1 MKHSG
6 LQRSPGSGSHI
17 AVLLSL
23 GLIAASSFLLAPVV
37 ACPFC
42 SAVSQTFAEEIGSLD
57 AAVLVKLTKHG
68 KAEEGED
75 GEDAGFAATPRS
87 EFEVIEIL
95 KGEEHVALG
104 DKIKTHF
111 FGKPHGG
118 TFIVMGT
125 DCPDTI
131 WTSPLPLSKEGVGY
145 IKKVVTLPADPTRL
159 QFFQNYLED
168 SDEML
173 ARDAYDEFAKAPYA
187 DVIALKPHM
196 DREGILGWIKAT
208 DTVPAS
214 RRRLYLTMLG
224 ICGEKSDAELLEG
237 YMRSEDREAKL
248 GMDAMIACYLTLLG
262 PDGMDTI
269 KELFLANKEAEYS
282 DTYSAIMALRFHAS
296 ETEVLPKEKILDGF
310 HCLLERADLADLVI
324 PDLARW
330 EDWSIM
336 PRLLE
341 LFKDADAESNWIR
354 VPIVN
359 YVRACPLEEADEL
372 MEKLKEIDAA
382 AVKRASTFFPI
393 APKSKKPVE
402 SSQLDNF
409 RREGDTDGQDSSVAG
424 TVIPPSRPPELAMN
438 PSSVSSSE
446 EVADIISQKPAS
458 RRIWPAIVGLIAL
471 GAIGRALV
479 GQPKSESRT
488 R

>member
-6 LQRSPGSGSHI
+6 LQRSFSGSHL
-17 AVLLSL
+17 AVLVSIC
-23 GLIAASSFLLAPVV
+23 LITVGSALLAPVV

-57 AAVLVKLTKHG
+57 AAVLVKLTMHG
-68 KAEEGED
+68 KADPNDED
-75 GEDAGFAATPRS
+75 DDGYTATPRS
-87 EFEVIEIL
+87 EFEVIEVL
-95 KGEEHVALG
+95 KGEAHVKVG
-104 DKIKTHF
+104 ERIKTHF

-131 WTSPLPLSKEGVGY
+131 WTSPLALSEDGVAY
-145 IKKVVTLPADPTRL
+145 IKKVVTLPADATRL

-173 ARDAYDEFAKAPYA
+173 ARDAYDEFANAPYS

-196 DREGILGWIKAT
+196 DRESILGWIKAT

-224 ICGEKSDAELLEG
+224 VCGEKSDAKLLEG
-237 YMRSEDREAKL
+237 YMRSDDREAKL

-262 PDGMDTI
+262 PDGMETI
-269 KELFLANKEAEYS
+269 KELFLANKDSEYA
-282 DTYSAIMALRFHAS
+282 DTYSAIMALRFHAGN
-296 ETEVLPKEKILDGF
+296 TEVLPKEKILDGF
-310 HCLLERADLADLVI
+310 HCLLERPDLADLVI

-372 MEKLKEIDAA
+372 MDKLKEIDPA

-393 APKSKKPVE
+393 APKGKQPVQSSK
-402 SSQLDNF
+402 LDNF
-409 RREGDTDGQDSSVAG
+409 PGDGEEQYALAG
-424 TVIPPSRPPELAMN
+424 GTEETFTPPSRPPEVGQLDELTPAAGT
-438 PSSVSSSE
+438 VTHE
-446 EVADIISQKPAS
+446 EVEDLFARDAKK
-458 RRIWPAIVGLIAL
+458 RRVWPAVVGLIAL

-479 GQPKSESRT
+479 GSRN
-488 R
+488 